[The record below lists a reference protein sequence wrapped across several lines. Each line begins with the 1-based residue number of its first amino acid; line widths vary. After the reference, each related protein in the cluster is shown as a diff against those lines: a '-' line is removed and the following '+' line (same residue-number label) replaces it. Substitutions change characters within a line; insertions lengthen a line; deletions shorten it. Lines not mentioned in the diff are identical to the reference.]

1 MPRSDSLAL
10 RSTTFIIALFIWAL
24 ASPKAEGDE
33 RGWVLTQRSAA
44 MGDQYV
50 YISSSGIKIVN
61 PSRGIGSI
69 VTPPN
74 WDVLF
79 FNDQTHLIYSLS
91 YDQWKNKLLRKQG
104 SLSNIKWNRGGS
116 ATIAGL
122 NANEYRM
129 QNLAA
134 HAKSPHDWIS
144 AEYWVARDIRVS
156 PKLSGL
162 LAAAYGTP
170 DNASVPLRLTYKTA
184 GGKDGVSLDTYY
196 QQATTIPSS
205 FFRGPTGYQL
215 AKTAADVMMNDE
227 DREMLNDLAKDLR
240 GRPDSTDATSATIHG
255 TNGRT
260 ATITIPQ
267 EGIHLPNGKTVSKD
281 QISKFLDAFKQSNKS
296 GQ

>member
-1 MPRSDSLAL
+1 MPL
-10 RSTTFIIALFIWAL
+10 
-24 ASPKAEGDE
+24 PKAEADE
-33 RGWVLTQRSAA
+33 RGWVLTQRSAVL
-44 MGDQYV
+44 GDQYV
-50 YISSSGIKIVN
+50 YISPGGIKIVN
-61 PSRGIGSI
+61 PRQGVGSI
-69 VTPPN
+69 VKPPN

-79 FNDQTHLIYSLS
+79 FNDQTHLIYPLN
-91 YDQWKNKLLRKQG
+91 YQQWKNKLSSKQR

-134 HAKSPHDWIS
+134 RPKNPNDWIS

-156 PKLSGL
+156 PKLAEL

-184 GGKDGVSLDTYY
+184 AGKDGVSLDTYY
-196 QQATTIPSS
+196 QKVTAIPSN
-205 FFRGPTGYQL
+205 FFQGPTGYQL
-215 AKTAADVMMNDE
+215 AKSEADVMLNNE
-227 DREMLNDLAKDLR
+227 NRQMLNDLANDL
-240 GRPDSTDATSATIHG
+240 GRTDSTGATSATIHSA
-255 TNGRT
+255 NGRS
-260 ATITIPQ
+260 ATITVPQ